1 MQTKICDCRK
11 EGSSWRLPIYLEMIV
26 NHYGIVNCPQ
36 LYSKQSVYKNSGN
49 LVKSRLAAVFC
60 HILFLKNNVKKL
72 SILAIVFPHLYNKN
86 YISMKGLF
94 RIKG

>member
-1 MQTKICDCRK
+1 LQ
-11 EGSSWRLPIYLEMIV
+11 
-26 NHYGIVNCPQ
+26 
-36 LYSKQSVYKNSGN
+36 N